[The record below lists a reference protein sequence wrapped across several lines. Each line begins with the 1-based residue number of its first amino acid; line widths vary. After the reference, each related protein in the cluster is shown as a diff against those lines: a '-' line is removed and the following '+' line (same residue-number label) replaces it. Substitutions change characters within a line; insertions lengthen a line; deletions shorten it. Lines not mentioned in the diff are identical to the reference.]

1 MLLVQAYGYVFGLP
15 TDTVPLQE
23 PPTGPSVRAGDRGC
37 RGTQDVRARGY
48 GDQGRGCLGIGYPD
62 VEDRRKPGDR
72 GGDVRNM
79 V

>member
-1 MLLVQAYGYVFGLP
+1 MLLVQDSYFGGYP
-15 TDTVPLQE
+15 TDTGPLQE
-23 PPTGPSVRAGDRGC
+23 PPTGPSVRQGIGA